1 MKPRI
6 GIAADARRDP
16 ADDRSLGRVQ
26 LNWNYA
32 YLVAEAGGVP
42 LIVPPMADMAE
53 LAGTIDGW
61 LIPGGDDLDPAL
73 WGEAPHP
80 KSSLQDPV
88 RFAGERTF
96 FEAAPRDLP
105 ILGICY
111 GAQALNVLMGGTL
124 EQHVPDRV
132 GHEEHAGGTLQTYA
146 IEPGSRLAS
155 VVQATEVAGKSY
167 HHQAIAQVAPGL
179 RAVARH
185 DDGTVEAVEGTAA
198 RWLIGVQWHPERTPA
213 DPATVR
219 LFEAFVE
226 AARSFRRQRS
236 RVESVP

>member
-16 ADDRSLGRVQ
+16 TDVRSLGRVQ

-32 YLVAEAGGVP
+32 HLVAEAGGVP

-53 LAGTIDGW
+53 LAGVIDGW
-61 LIPGGDDLDPAL
+61 LIPGGDDLDPSL
-73 WGEAPHP
+73 WGEPPHERA
-80 KSSLQDPV
+80 SLQDPV
-88 RFAGERTF
+88 RFAGERAF
-96 FEAAPRDLP
+96 YEAAPKDLP

-111 GAQALNVLMGGTL
+111 GAQALNVLMGGSL

-132 GHEEHAGGTLQTYA
+132 GHEEHTGGTLQTYT
-146 IEPGSRLAS
+146 IEAGSRLAA
-155 VVQATEVAGKSY
+155 VVRAPEVAGKSY
-167 HHQAIAQVAPGL
+167 HHQAISRVAQGL
-179 RAVARH
+179 RVVARH
-185 DDGTVEAVEGTAA
+185 ADGTVEAVEGTGA
-198 RWLIGVQWHPERTPA
+198 RWLIGVQWHPERTPT

-236 RVESVP
+236 CVESVP